1 MKATISFNLDDP
13 DDMIYYNRCK
23 ASLEM
28 AIALFNIRNEL
39 YSDEVDIEK
48 IKDLVMSINLDKIL
62 Q

>member
-13 DDMIYYNRCK
+13 DDMISYNRCN

>member
-1 MKATISFNLDDP
+1 MKATIIFNLDDP
-13 DDMIYYNRCK
+13 DDMISYNRCN